1 MKKQFLFLLLCA
13 LVSLNSKA
21 QSSISFTTVPT
32 TVNIGTFLTVNY
44 KYTSTTNVNIAC
56 GINLRDG
63 WEWISYVG
71 GHYRIAPPGTDVEGT
86 FSFLIPAGTTSSD
99 DLTGNLNYKII
110 IELKDPLTNAWI
122 TGVYPATPIVL
133 TRNSKIYFSYDGEG
147 NQTERNFV
155 LMSTS
160 KMTNKTTK
168 EIVALNEDVLQK
180 LPVDDGITYYP
191 NPVKDDLFLQW
202 ELSQD
207 NAVASIHVYDLNGHL
222 VQSYSNGTRANSQT
236 ISFLNYPTGVYAVV
250 LLYSNGKQKSI
261 KIIKQ

>member
-1 MKKQFLFLLLCA
+1 MTKQFLFLLLCA
-13 LVSLNSKA
+13 LVSFNGKA
-21 QSSISFTTVPT
+21 QSSISFTTLPT
-32 TVNIGTFLTVNY
+32 TVNIGSVLTVNY

-56 GINLRDG
+56 GINLRNG

-71 GHYRIAPPGTDVEGT
+71 GDYRVVPSGTDVEGT
-86 FSFLIPAGTTSSD
+86 FSFIIPTATTPSA

-110 IELKDPLTNAWI
+110 FEMKNPTTNAWI
-122 TGVYPATPIVL
+122 TGVYPATPIEI

-168 EIVALNEDVLQK
+168 EIVALKEDVLQK

-191 NPVKDDLFLQW
+191 NPVKNELYLQW
-202 ELSQD
+202 ELVQD
-207 NAVASIHVYDLNGHL
+207 NAVASINVYDLNGHL
-222 VQSYSNGTRANSQT
+222 VQSYSNGTRVNSQT
-236 ISFLNYPTGVYAVV
+236 ISFSNYPSGVYAVV
-250 LLYSNGKQKSI
+250 LVYNNGNQKSI